1 MNEWVARHLL
11 GELSWLKMLRRRSDL
26 PPSPGRILVVKLYGV
41 GDTVLLLPG
50 LKLLRAT
57 YPRAHLVF
65 LASPA
70 TSIVLQEMP
79 FLDALLIFDSR
90 GLRGLGRTVAQ
101 LRAGAFDVAIDM
113 EQSALTSALLT
124 WLSGAKA
131 RIGFV
136 PQRDHGR
143 GVFYSREVLFN
154 DRQHVSRTFLDLLE
168 PLGVQGEV
176 RELEPLRL
184 RPEETG
190 KVEEF
195 LAGLDLPATRGLVG
209 IQIGGNPKRLEERL
223 WPLGNFAE
231 LADAIIERY
240 GSMVIFTGSAQEAGL
255 IQRARALMKGQAI
268 SVAGR
273 FSLREF
279 AHLAGK
285 LDVFISSDTGPMHVA
300 AAMRTKVIGLFGP
313 DLPTRYAPVGEGHV
327 ALYRRVPCSPCNNAH
342 LRQLGGCP
350 ERTCLKLITVPDVL
364 EVLEN
369 VLAQPVRRS

>member
-1 MNEWVARHLL
+1 M
-11 GELSWLKMLRRRSDL
+11 
-26 PPSPGRILVVKLYGV
+26 VKLYGV

-57 YPRAHLVF
+57 YPRAYLVF
-65 LASPA
+65 LASRA
-70 TSIVLQEMP
+70 TSTVLQEMP
-79 FLDALLIFDSR
+79 FLDALLIFDSD

-101 LRAGAFDVAIDM
+101 LRAEAFDVAIDM

-136 PQRDHGR
+136 PQEDHGR

-154 DRQHVSRTFLDLLE
+154 DRQHMSRTFLDLLE
-168 PLGVQGEV
+168 PLGVRGEV
-176 RELEPLRL
+176 RQLEPLRL
-184 RPEETG
+184 RPGEAG

-195 LAGLDLPATRGLVG
+195 LAGLAPRASQGLVG

-223 WPLGNFAE
+223 WPLRNFAE
-231 LADAIIERY
+231 LADAIMERY
-240 GSMVIFTGSAQEAGL
+240 GATVIFTGSAQEAGL
-255 IQRARALMKGQAI
+255 VQRAMALMEGQAV

-279 AHLAGK
+279 AYLAGK

-300 AAMRTKVIGLFGP
+300 AAMGTKVIGLFGP
-313 DLPTRYAPVGEGHV
+313 DLPIRYAPVGEGNV
-327 ALYRRVPCSPCNNAH
+327 ALYRPVPCSPCNNAH

-350 ERTCLKLITVPDVL
+350 ERTCLKLITVSDVL
-364 EVLEN
+364 GALEN
-369 VLAQPVRRS
+369 ILAQPARGRS